1 MINFHAEYDS
11 SMKPKYS
18 NKEKSFEER
27 IGLGS
32 RLGAPLSI
40 QTQNQLQDMALRL
53 NEGVKNIEI
62 SAISPEISEA
72 IPKQHFDEMRRL
84 SKLTDSKVSVHA
96 PMVDPSGFVEQKW
109 SEQKRLENE
118 EMLFSMIDRAAQLD
132 DNGMVPVVIHGAHTF
147 GVEPSKEKETWWE
160 NLPEEQKQKEAEA
173 LGYTK
178 EQMEIKMPRVMGIV
192 NQATGDVTGLE
203 YEKKEGF
210 ARGETIWHPLK
221 RLNNMNITSWDQ
233 EKLKIMSLQKEMREL
248 EREREIVG
256 EQLTKLMP
264 YAQKGLMTPEELRH
278 LEDLRKKEELV
289 SNHINEIDTHIISQV
304 EDMHDKLKKYG
315 NKEDE
320 KYKHFF
326 KEYSGKVKENLNN
339 LEKDNEKLRHEF
351 NKVIKK
357 MNEGTASQ
365 EEINKYGIIK
375 NEMKKR
381 GDIMAKILGD
391 AMAEMPT
398 PEIWK
403 PVNQFAIEKAAQTF
417 SDLAF
422 KAYDKHKEKAP
433 MIAIE
438 NPFAGMP
445 MGRAEEL
452 RDAVKKARKN
462 FSERLIKEK
471 HFDKEDAKQLSE
483 KLIGATW
490 DVGHNNLLRK
500 SGYSEEDIIKEARK
514 ISDVVKHVHLTD
526 NFGHAD
532 THLAPGMG
540 NVPIKQIL
548 EELEKN
554 EEFEKMRLIVEAG
567 NFAVNFKTSP
577 HPYTLEYLEVPLRT
591 GVPPEESGYWSNIQ
605 EGIVPPGIERSRMEY
620 NIPFGDILPET
631 HFKKLYGAGW
641 IGMPAE
647 LGGEGRSPDKGRFAS
662 NSEEYG

>member
-18 NKEKSFEER
+18 NREKSFEEK

-40 QTQNQLQDMALRL
+40 QTQNQIQDMALRL
-53 NEGVKNIEI
+53 NEGVKNIEV

-84 SKLTDSKVSVHA
+84 AKLTDSKVSVHG
-96 PMVDPSGFVEQKW
+96 PMVDPAGFNEQKW
-109 SEQKRLENE
+109 SEAKRLENE

-132 DNGMVPVVIHGAHTF
+132 DEGMVPVVIHGAHTF
-147 GVEPSKEKETWWE
+147 GIEPSKEKETWWE
-160 NLPEEQKQKEAEA
+160 NLPEEEKEEEA
-173 LGYTK
+173 KHYGYTK
-178 EQMEIKMPRVMGIV
+178 EQMQMKMPRVMGIV
-192 NQATGDVTGLE
+192 NQATGQVTGVE
-203 YEKKEGF
+203 YEEKEGF
-210 ARGETIWHPLK
+210 ISEDKIWHPIR
-221 RLNNMNITSWDQ
+221 RLNNLNKTEWDQ
-233 EKLKIMSLQKEMREL
+233 EKLKVMGLQKEMREL
-248 EREREIVG
+248 EREKEIVNG
-256 EQLTKLMP
+256 QLTKLWP
-264 YAQKGLMTPEELRH
+264 YKEKGLMDEKEMRDV
-278 LEDLRKKEELV
+278 EDLRKKAELV
-289 SNHINEIDTHIISQV
+289 NSHIDEIDMHIISQI

-315 NKEDE
+315 NPENE
-320 KYKHFF
+320 RYKDFF
-326 KEYSGKVKENLNN
+326 KKDYGQIKERLANLGKEEAEVSKEFERNL
-339 LEKDNEKLRHEF
+339 
-351 NKVIKK
+351 KK
-357 MNEGTASQ
+357 RNEGTISM
-365 EEINKYGIIK
+365 EE
-375 NEMKKR
+375 EKKLIEANDR
-381 GDIMAKILGD
+381 LKSIRYDKSKVLSD
-391 AMAEMPT
+391 AMAGMPA

-471 HFDKEDAKQLSE
+471 HFDENDAKQLAE

-514 ISDVVKHVHLTD
+514 ISDVIKHVHLTD
-526 NFGHAD
+526 NFGQAD

-540 NVPIKQIL
+540 NVPIKKIL

-554 EEFEKMRLIVEAG
+554 GEFEKMRLIVEAG
-567 NFAVNFKTSP
+567 NFAANFKTSP

-591 GVPPEESGYWSNIQ
+591 GVPPEESDYWSNIQ
-605 EGIVPPGIERSRMEY
+605 EGIVPSGVDRSRMEY

-647 LGGEGRSPDKGRFAS
+647 LGGEGRSPDKGRFAGG
-662 NSEEYG
+662 SEEYQ